1 MRRALVFTGRRE
13 VSVKR
18 EPRVEPEPGEV
29 SVSTTVSA
37 ISPGTELLV
46 YRDEAPDDLPA
57 DSELEAIDGDLAY
70 PLRYGY
76 AAVGEVDAAG
86 DAVAD
91 GWLGE
96 TVFAFAPHA
105 SQFTARPE
113 TLLRVPDGVSPEAAA
128 LFPTVETAVNLV
140 LDGAP
145 RIGER
150 VVVFGQG
157 VVGLTTAALLERF
170 PLDQLVAVEPVD
182 ARRRLS
188 RSLGVDYAC
197 APGALEALGATDGD
211 GAAATGGGPGDG
223 SGAGGADLVYE
234 LSGNPEAL
242 DAAVDVADFDGRV
255 IVGSWYG
262 TKPVDLDLG
271 GRFHRSRV
279 SLESSQVSTVD
290 PGLRGRWDRDRR
302 HAVAWDRLVELPVE
316 RFPFER
322 LPIDDAPIAYE
333 LLDDDPDA
341 DVGVLLTY

>member
-13 VSVKR
+13 VSVAR
-18 EPRVEPEPGEV
+18 EPRVDPEPGEV

-76 AAVGEVDAAG
+76 AAVGEVDAVG
-86 DAVAD
+86 DGVAD
-91 GWLGE
+91 DWLGE

-113 TLLRVPDGVSPEAAA
+113 TLLPVPDGVAPEAAA
-128 LFPTVETAVNLV
+128 MFPTVETAVNLV

-150 VVVFGQG
+150 AVVYGQG
-157 VVGLTTAALLERF
+157 VVGLTTAALLADY
-170 PLDQLVAVEPVD
+170 PLDQLVAVEPLD

-197 APGALEALGATDGD
+197 APDALEELG
-211 GAAATGGGPGDG
+211 ATGGGASAADG
-223 SGAGGADLVYE
+223 NPADGAGADLVYE
-234 LSGNPEAL
+234 LSGEPEAL
-242 DAAVDVADFDGRV
+242 DAAVDVAAFDGRV

-262 TKPVDLDLG
+262 TKRVDLDLG

-279 SLESSQVSTVD
+279 SLESSQVSTID
-290 PGLRGRWDRDRR
+290 PELRGRWDRDRR
-302 HAVAWDRLVELPVE
+302 HAVAWDRLAELPVE

-322 LPIDDAPIAYE
+322 VPIDDAPIAYE
-333 LLDDDPDA
+333 LLEDDPDA
-341 DVGVLLTY
+341 AVGVLLTY